1 MTTLPPNRHFGLLFA
16 TVFGLLA
23 LWAAWRSSALWV
35 AVFVTLATLF
45 AVLAWRA
52 PQRLAGLNRA
62 WMRLGAILGAIISPI
77 VLGVMFFVLIAP
89 VALLTRAFGRD
100 ALRLK
105 KRAVSSYWIER
116 DPPGPEPES
125 FRRQF

>member
-1 MTTLPPNRHFGLLFA
+1 MTPLPPNRHFGLLFA

-23 LWAAWRSSALWV
+23 LWAAWRSNVPWV
-35 AVFVTLATLF
+35 AVFTTLATMF

-62 WMRLGAILGAIISPI
+62 WMRLGALLGAIISPI
-77 VLGVMFFVLIAP
+77 VLGVMFFVLITP

-100 ALRLK
+100 VLRLK